1 MDLSVEVP
9 MVVAANPVMDL
20 GQCVI
25 CMSDEQESGSQG
37 ETHRTSLASLFACQA
52 TMAQGIQPPYSE
64 TIYCD
69 DLVVE
74 HKGEC
79 AEGFVERLIAEA
91 TSDRELS
98 IRAILA
104 QCSLAARLGYT
115 SVLILVGTTDTNFFD
130 HQLDQVTFGIIPST
144 HNATHAVQIAAEQ

>member
-91 TSDRELS
+91 TSDRE
-98 IRAILA
+98 
-104 QCSLAARLGYT
+104 RLGYT

-144 HNATHAVQIAAEQ
+144 HNATHSVQIAAEE